1 MAVDPNLIA
10 PVEKARLI
18 RIGAGFGSA
27 DTQAQADITINAA
40 TKQLSLIRGHGFP
53 EAKLVMLTE
62 VRELSRTASVD
73 REGART
79 DRKVTNAA
87 LLDATRA
94 GKAARL
100 RVRNNLESARSDL
113 AMFGGADAPA
123 AANLIDGVLARTRTA
138 GADAK
143 ALGEQLQQLH
153 DTLANAAV
161 RAAIGEEA
169 ATLETELATC
179 VTALDVAR
187 SANASARGTR
197 TETEWIDLLDG
208 LLVELVR
215 AARRAAR
222 SAAKALG
229 QPALAD
235 EFELSALYASTGR
248 RTPPSPPPT

>member
-1 MAVDPNLIA
+1 MAVDPNRIA

-18 RIGAGFGSA
+18 RIGAGFGTA
-27 DTQAQADITINAA
+27 DAQAQADITINAA
-40 TKQLSLIRGHGFP
+40 TEKLSLIRGHGFA

-62 VRELSRTASVD
+62 IRELSRTASVD

-100 RVRNNLESARSDL
+100 RVRSNLEGARGDL
-113 AMFGGADAPA
+113 AMFGGAAALPAVNAIDAA
-123 AANLIDGVLARTRTA
+123 LASTRTA

-153 DTLANAAV
+153 DLLAHATV
-161 RAAIGEEA
+161 RAAVGEEA
-169 ATLETELATC
+169 GTLETELATC
-179 VTALDVAR
+179 VTALEVAR

-235 EFELSALYASTGR
+235 EFELNALYASTGR
-248 RTPPSPPPT
+248 RTPSTPPPV